1 MEKRKIKWNALAS
14 FLLALLLCAGMAGC
28 SDDEEDDRIIVETF
42 NGTDG
47 MEGERITQE
56 LKYVPAY
63 VRYADLTGYVSVFY
77 SQYAD
82 VYWLKD
88 ESNPNIVKFT
98 TWYELYSGGTD
109 EEWDVINHRIGIPLK
124 DFEQYDI
131 PFDSKVYI
139 SASVTNIGRILDD
152 GHDDWLFDRD
162 RYKYIQWKAYL
173 KDIRIR
179 E

>member
-1 MEKRKIKWNALAS
+1 MKKSERKGKWKTWTS
-14 FLLALLLCAGMAGC
+14 FLLAALLCAGVAGC
-28 SDDEEDDRIIVETF
+28 SDDDEDDRIIVETF
-42 NGTDG
+42 EGTDG

-56 LKYVPAY
+56 LEDVPAY
-63 VRYADLTGYVSVFY
+63 VTHAWDGYVSVFY
-77 SQYAD
+77 SKYAD
-82 VYWLKD
+82 IFWLAPD
-88 ESNPNIVKFT
+88 S
-98 TWYELYSGGTD
+98 TWKEHGFGYD

-131 PFDSKVYI
+131 PFYSKVYI
-139 SASVTNIGRILDD
+139 SASITNIGRILDD
-152 GHDDWLFDRD
+152 GHGDWFFDRD